1 MHRFVSDTILN
12 NSLITLDHTWPSA
25 HKGVQWKRTHF
36 VTKESIIGN
45 ILQDWWV
52 FVFIQMNL
60 LLRWRLTQKLTQRP
74 HHSGS
79 CKTICPSTRPH
90 RGCDCNLITA
100 QSDNVNSSNYYTKQK
115 ATERTESST
124 ACGRY
129 CKFSFNSQ
137 IKLSQVDCH
146 LTVQFTNPNILNPTN
161 YAGFRT

>member
-12 NSLITLDHTWPSA
+12 NCLITLGHTWPSA
-25 HKGVQWKRTHF
+25 HKSAQWKRTHF

-45 ILQDWWV
+45 ILQDWWM

-74 HHSGS
+74 YRSGS

-115 ATERTESST
+115 ATECTESST

-129 CKFSFNSQ
+129 SKFSFNSQ
-137 IKLSQVDCH
+137 IKLSQVVIW
-146 LTVQFTNPNILNPTN
+146 LYTVYKPQ
-161 YAGFRT
+161 